1 MVVLRILKIQAART
15 ILSHEEDM
23 KLLTFIRDR
32 FPPRNDTIPVFAAS
46 IFIVYSWAILW
57 FLQKMPG
64 WLPFLSL
71 WAILSILAYTL
82 AFALLESC
90 AVLLVLVLFGV
101 LTPYKLIRARFISQ
115 GSVILFAAAS
125 WTAFIQLLR
134 GALRMWSLSESI
146 LWFGIAI
153 LSIVCASVLVYRM
166 PRFQQALRS
175 LCTRLSIFLY
185 IYVPIGIISCMV
197 VLVRNILAA
206 V

>member
-1 MVVLRILKIQAART
+1 
-15 ILSHEEDM
+15 M

-32 FPPRNDTIPVFAAS
+32 FPTRNDIIPVFAAS

-90 AVLLVLVLFGV
+90 VVLLALVILGF
-101 LTPYKLIRARFISQ
+101 LTPYKFVRARFISQ
-115 GSVILFAAAS
+115 GSVLLFTAAS
-125 WTAFIQLLR
+125 WTAILQLLR
-134 GALRMWSLSESI
+134 SELRMWSLSELI

-153 LSIVCASVLVYRM
+153 SSIVAASVLVYRM

-175 LCTRLSIFLY
+175 LCTRLTIFLY
-185 IYVPIGIISCMV
+185 VYLPVGMISCMV

-206 V
+206 L